1 MADYHSLLMRA
12 VANLPNAGT
21 PATRGAIY
29 GRAKKALLEQ
39 LRSLR
44 PPLPESDIEREEKAL
59 DKAIAE
65 IEGKYGAEGAAEPAP
80 PAAAP
85 APPAPAAA
93 KPGCGEAR
101 SHAASTCP
109 HPAPGR
115 ARGVRAVRR
124 PSATARPAEARS
136 TRTHAGRA
144 DTAWARAAASSHG
157 SGAQS
162 DGRAAAPGAAS
173 ADRACGEARR
183 SRAGGGGFAGSIAA
197 DGCDGQF
204 VFGPGRSFGRSERR
218 QG

>member
-65 IEGKYGAEGAAEPAP
+65 IEGRYGSEGAAGPSCAGRGGAAAFAGCGKAGRRACCRSTPPQPAP
-80 PAAAP
+80 IQRPAAP
-85 APPAPAAA
+85 A
-93 KPGCGEAR
+93 
-101 SHAASTCP
+101 ASGP
-109 HPAPGR
+109 SAGR
-115 ARGVRAVRR
+115 
-124 PSATARPAEARS
+124 SATAAQARPGQPESTPGAPTPPGRRPA
-136 TRTHAGRA
+136 
-144 DTAWARAAASSHG
+144 ASGDG
-157 SGAQS
+157 SGAQPG
-162 DGRAAAPGAAS
+162 GRAAAAPVAAS

-183 SRAGGGGFAGSIAA
+183 SRRRPRLRRL
-197 DGCDGQF
+197 D
-204 VFGPGRSFGRSERR
+204 RS
-218 QG
+218 